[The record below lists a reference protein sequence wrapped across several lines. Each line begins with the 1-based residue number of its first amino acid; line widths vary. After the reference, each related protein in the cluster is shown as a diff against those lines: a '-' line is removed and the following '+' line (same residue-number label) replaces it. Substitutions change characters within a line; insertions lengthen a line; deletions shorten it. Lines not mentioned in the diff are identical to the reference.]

1 MNQIKALRE
10 HINKARTAVIVSHY
24 NPDGDAIGS
33 SLAMGHYLSRSGV
46 DVQVIMPNDCPD
58 FLKWIPGHGAVM
70 VYEQSR
76 EAAENLI
83 EKADLIF
90 CMDFN
95 HLTRIKEM
103 GHAVARSKA
112 WKVMIDHHVNPDAF
126 PDFLYHNPRASSTA
140 ELVYELIL
148 ELGDIE
154 LIDRE
159 IAACIYTGILTDT
172 GAFQFSS
179 TTPRVHRVAAD
190 LLETGINGYEIYDK
204 IFNSYDENRLKFFG
218 FCWTRRM
225 EIIAGGRAGIIGVS
239 AADQF
244 RFKLKKGDT
253 EGLVNTPLQ
262 IKGVVLSAFAKV
274 QDKVVKLSFRSK
286 GHIDVNQLARS
297 YFNGGGH
304 VNAAGGMMEE
314 PLEEVMEKLKKI
326 IPEYLKQYQNKENEN
341 A

>member
-1 MNQIKALRE
+1 MNEIKALRE
-10 HINKARTAVIVSHY
+10 QINKAGKAVIISHY

-33 SLAMGHYLSRSGV
+33 SLAIYHLLRNLGV
-46 DVQVIMPNDCPD
+46 DTRVIMPNNYPD
-58 FLKWIPGHGAVM
+58 FLKWMPGNKDIII
-70 VYEQSR
+70 YEQSK
-76 EAAENLI
+76 ETAEQLI
-83 EKADLIF
+83 ENADLIF
-90 CMDFN
+90 CLDFN
-95 HLTRIKEM
+95 HLTRIREM
-103 GHAVARSKA
+103 GTLVARSKA
-112 WKVMIDHHVNPDAF
+112 WKVMIDHHINPDAF
-126 PDFLYHNPRASSTA
+126 PDFIRHNPKASSTA

-148 ELGDIE
+148 ELGE
-154 LIDRE
+154 KALIDRDM
-159 IAACIYTGILTDT
+159 AACLYTGILTDT

-179 TTPRVHRVAAD
+179 TTPRVHRIAAD

-286 GHIDVNQLARS
+286 GRIDVNQLARS

-314 PLEEVMEKLKKI
+314 PLEDVMKKIKKI
-326 IPEYLKQYQNKENEN
+326 IPEYLKQYQNIENEN
-341 A
+341 L

>member
-1 MNQIKALRE
+1 MNEINALKE
-10 HINKARTAVIVSHY
+10 QINKAGNAVIISHY

-33 SLAMGHYLSRSGV
+33 SLAMYHLLRKLGV
-46 DVQVIMPNDCPD
+46 DTRVIMPNNYPD
-58 FLKWIPGHGAVM
+58 FLKWMPGSKEM
-70 VYEQSR
+70 IIYEESK
-76 EAAENLI
+76 EAAEQLI
-83 EKADLIF
+83 ENADLIF

-95 HLTRIKEM
+95 HLTRIREM
-103 GHAVARSKA
+103 GALVARSKA
-112 WKVMIDHHVNPDAF
+112 WKVMIDHHINPDAF
-126 PDFLYHNPRASSTA
+126 PDFIRHNPQASSTA

-148 ELGDIE
+148 ELGE
-154 LIDRE
+154 KALIDRDM
-159 IAACIYTGILTDT
+159 AACIYTGILTDT

-179 TTPRVHRVAAD
+179 TTPRVHRIAAD
-190 LLETGINGYEIYDK
+190 LLEIGINGYEIYDK

-225 EIIAGGRAGIIGVS
+225 EIIADGRAGIIGVS

-286 GHIDVNQLARS
+286 GPIDVNQLARS

-314 PLEEVMEKLKKI
+314 PLEEVMKKIKRI
-326 IPEYLKQYQNKENEN
+326 IPEYLKQYQNIENEN
-341 A
+341 F

>member
-1 MNQIKALRE
+1 MNEIKALRE
-10 HINKARTAVIVSHY
+10 QINKAGKAVIISHY

-33 SLAMGHYLSRSGV
+33 SLAIYHLLRNLGV
-46 DVQVIMPNDCPD
+46 DTRVIMPNNYPD
-58 FLKWIPGHGAVM
+58 FLKWMPGNKDIII
-70 VYEQSR
+70 YEQSK
-76 EAAENLI
+76 ETAEQLI
-83 EKADLIF
+83 ENADLIF
-90 CMDFN
+90 CLDFN
-95 HLTRIKEM
+95 HLTRIREM
-103 GHAVARSKA
+103 GTLVARSKA
-112 WKVMIDHHVNPDAF
+112 WKVMIDHHINPDAF
-126 PDFLYHNPRASSTA
+126 PDFIRHNPKASSTA

-148 ELGDIE
+148 ELGE
-154 LIDRE
+154 KALIDRDM
-159 IAACIYTGILTDT
+159 AACLYTGILTDT

-179 TTPRVHRVAAD
+179 TTPRVHRIAAD

-253 EGLVNTPLQ
+253 EGLVNTPSQ

-286 GHIDVNQLARS
+286 GRIDVNQLARS

-314 PLEEVMEKLKKI
+314 PLEDVMKKIKKI
-326 IPEYLKQYQNKENEN
+326 IPEYLKQYQNIENEN
-341 A
+341 L

>member
-10 HINKARTAVIVSHY
+10 QINKARTAVIVSHY

-33 SLAMGHYLSRSGV
+33 SLAIYHLLSKSGI
-46 DVQVIMPNDCPD
+46 DAQVIMPNDYPD
-58 FLKWIPGHGAVM
+58 FLKWMPGHAEIM
-70 VYEQSR
+70 IYEKSR
-76 EAAENLI
+76 EAAEKLI

-126 PDFLYHNPRASSTA
+126 PDFLRHNPRAGSTA
-140 ELVYELIL
+140 ELVYEVIL
-148 ELGDIE
+148 ELGDKA
-154 LIDRE
+154 LIDRDM
-159 IAACIYTGILTDT
+159 AACIYTGILTDT

-179 TTPRVHRVAAD
+179 TTPRVHRIAAD
-190 LLETGINGYEIYDK
+190 LLEKGINGYEIYDR

-244 RFKLKKGDT
+244 RFRLKKGDT

-262 IKGVVLSAFAKV
+262 IKGVLLSAFAKV

-286 GHIDVNQLARS
+286 GHIDVNQMARS

-314 PLEEVMEKLKKI
+314 PLEEVMKKLKKI
-326 IPEYLKQYQNKENEN
+326 IPEYLKQYQNKENEKL
-341 A
+341 